1 MKFVLCKAGQQ
12 LREQFDDSYPDRNRV
27 SDGWIG
33 DTRHIGEVYI
43 SENNKGK
50 VDTVF
55 RKFKLTARAAIM
67 QFGEKNVSKTTRGIA
82 LKDPYEEISLVSISL
97 PQKIWQNSLYD

>member
-1 MKFVLCKAGQQ
+1 MYI
-12 LREQFDDSYPDRNRV
+12 EDDEEDIVRFS
-27 SDGWIG
+27 
-33 DTRHIGEVYI
+33 TRHIGEVYI

-82 LKDPYEEISLVSISL
+82 LKDP
-97 PQKIWQNSLYD
+97 